1 MGAQYEE
8 WGEEIRSLDKVVD
21 YAEAT
26 CDVMRMEYVEAG
38 KAQRAG
44 APTSEWTQ
52 STISN
57 THPDDALSITDHH
70 LAAYMSSRVHA
81 VALNWG

>member
-1 MGAQYEE
+1 MGVEF
-8 WGEEIRSLDKVVD
+8 RSLDKVVD

-26 CDVMRMEYVEAG
+26 CDVIRIEYVEAG
-38 KAQRAG
+38 KAQGAG
-44 APTSEWTQ
+44 APTSGWTQ
-52 STISN
+52 STISD

-70 LAAYMSSRVHA
+70 SAAYMSSRVHA